1 LKEGLS
7 VFHKVHRY
15 LAEITPERPPVLREM
30 EQYAKEHKFPII
42 GPLVGRMLYQMALAI
57 KAKKVLELGSGYGYS
72 AVWFAMAIGKNGK
85 IICTDTDHNNRDR
98 AIGYFGQT
106 GIKTSIDFRVGDAIR
121 VASRLPGPFDI
132 ILNDIDKKDYPR
144 TIDLAAKRLR
154 KGGLFITDNLIWSGR
169 VAEKRPDATTRRIIE
184 FTRLLYADR
193 RFFTTV
199 LPIRDGVGLAIR
211 L

>member
-1 LKEGLS
+1 M
-7 VFHKVHRY
+7 FHKVHRY

-42 GPLVGRMLYQMALAI
+42 GPLVGRMLYQLALAI

-85 IICTDTDHNNRDR
+85 IICTDTDRNNRDR
-98 AIGYFGQT
+98 AIGYFGKA

-169 VAEKRPDATTRRIIE
+169 VAEKKPDATTRRIIE
-184 FTRLLYADR
+184 FTRLLYEDK

-199 LPIRDGVGLAIR
+199 LPIRDGVGLALR